1 MSLYIIGDLH
11 LSFTA
16 KKPMDVFGPNWQD
29 HHLRLRAHWE
39 EKITSEDTVVIAGDI
54 SWGISL
60 EEAKADLEW
69 LHQLPGKK
77 LLLRGNHDYW
87 WTTLKKMR
95 LLFDSIDYL
104 QNNAYSEHGYTI
116 VGTRG
121 WTVPMGQNPDAQE
134 VKIFERECQRL
145 ELSIAAAPKDMEM
158 IAILHFP
165 PFDEKGRKSKLNEI
179 IESHGI
185 KQVYFGH
192 IHSHHHLVRQGWVDG
207 VHYRLISGDYL
218 SFNPHKVISEPNQ
231 EDREE
236 SHICPNSP
244 FEESSQS

>member
-11 LSFTA
+11 LSFTTQ
-16 KKPMDVFGPNWQD
+16 KPMDVFGPNWQD
-29 HHLRLRAHWE
+29 HHNRLKAYWE
-39 EKITSEDTVVIAGDI
+39 SLVVAEDTVIVAGDI
-54 SWGISL
+54 SWGINL
-60 EEAKADLEW
+60 DEAKTDLAW
-69 LHQLPGKK
+69 LHDLPGKK

-95 LLFDSIDYL
+95 VLFDSIDYL
-104 QNNAYSEHGYTI
+104 QNNAFVVDDFAI

-121 WTVPMGQNPDAQE
+121 WTIPIGQNPDPQE

-145 ELSIAAAPKDMEM
+145 ELSIAAAPEGVEK

-179 IESHGI
+179 IEKHQI
-185 KQVYFGH
+185 RQVYFGH

-218 SFNPHKVISEPNQ
+218 SFIPHLITKENTREKEKV
-231 EDREE
+231 EDNEE
-236 SHICPNSP
+236 EYVPCPN
-244 FEESSQS
+244 